1 MYTNVPKDVGVV
13 LINGFSSNNSD
24 YETLMP
30 FFSNHHSMMIISLP
44 GDPTDI
50 SLKDYMPFGEWLNF
64 YNKAIAELKANT
76 TQLVIVGFSIGA
88 VPACY
93 FADKHKADKLVLLS
107 PIFNY
112 STFDDAATSVVRMVR
127 SSLISKEKND
137 PLNSVKSFKH
147 LGNFLRNPKLNVKSL
162 FQVRVGPLL
171 RPSNIL
177 LLPIYTL
184 FEDEIKSIDAYTV
197 KIANKIANSRMVEF
211 DFTEQDIMFANTNDK
226 KDLEMLNKDKLE
238 QEKKFVNTVFRQLKR
253 ILPQDFKNLTYES
266 VYNMMRLLAFCD
278 RYTSM
283 IQSRLLFI
291 QGYLDKEI
299 VSTSVNKILEKFPLD
314 NKKIVSYPTEEHNLF
329 SSKYYVDVAEDIIDF
344 ICKE

>member
-1 MYTNVPKDVGVV
+1 MLTNVPQDVGVV

-24 YETLMP
+24 FETLMP
-30 FFSNHHSMMIISLP
+30 FFSNHHNMMIISLP
-44 GDPTDI
+44 GDPSDI
-50 SLKDYMPFGEWLNF
+50 SLKDYMPYKEWLAF
-64 YNKAIAELKANT
+64 YDKAIAQLKANSSRI
-76 TQLVIVGFSIGA
+76 VIVGFSIGA

-93 FADKHKADKLVLLS
+93 FADKHKADKLILLS

-184 FEDEIKSIDAYTV
+184 FEDEIKSIDAFTV
-197 KIANKIANSRMVEF
+197 KIANKIANSRMSEF
-211 DFTEQDIMFANTNDK
+211 DFTEPDVVFANKDQT
-226 KDLEMLNKDKLE
+226 KDLAELNRDKLE

-253 ILPQDFKNLTYES
+253 ILPEDFKNLTYDS
-266 VYNMMRLLAFCD
+266 VYNMMRLLAYCD

-283 IQSRLLFI
+283 IQSRLLLL

-299 VSTSVNKILEKFPLD
+299 VSTSISKILEKFPLD
-314 NKKIVSYPTEEHNLF
+314 NKKIVSYPTDEHNLF
-329 SSKYYVDVAEDIIDF
+329 SSKYYQDVAEDIIDF
-344 ICKE
+344 IAKE

>member
-1 MYTNVPKDVGVV
+1 MISNVPSDVGVI

-30 FFSNHHSMMIISLP
+30 FFSNHHNMMIISLP
-44 GDPTDI
+44 GDPNDI
-50 SLKDYMPFGEWLNF
+50 TLKDYMPYKEWLSF
-64 YNKAIAELKANT
+64 YDKAIAELKNAT
-76 TQLVIVGFSIGA
+76 TSLVIVGFSIGA

-93 FADKHKADKLVLLS
+93 FADKHQADKLILLS

-137 PLNSVKSFKH
+137 PINSVKSFKH

-162 FQVRVGPLL
+162 FKLRVGPLL

-184 FEDEIKSIDAYTV
+184 FEDEIKSIDAFTV
-197 KIANKIANSRMVEF
+197 KIANKIANTRMAEF
-211 DFTEQDIMFANTNDK
+211 DFSEQDIVFAN
-226 KDLEMLNKDKLE
+226 KDEAKEVESLNQEKLN

-253 ILPQDFKNLTYES
+253 ILPDDFKNLTYES

-283 IQSRLLFI
+283 IQSRLLLL

-299 VSTSVNKILEKFPLD
+299 VSTSVAKILEKFPLD
-314 NKKIVSYPTEEHNLF
+314 NKKIVSYPTAEHNLF
-329 SSKYYVDVAEDIIDF
+329 SSKYYQDVAEDIIDF
-344 ICKE
+344 ISKE